1 MCRRTASREM
11 SLENEF
17 FIQIRVEFDYKCL
30 S

>member
-11 SLENEF
+11 SLENGF
-17 FIQIRVEFDYKCL
+17 FIQIRVGFDYRYL